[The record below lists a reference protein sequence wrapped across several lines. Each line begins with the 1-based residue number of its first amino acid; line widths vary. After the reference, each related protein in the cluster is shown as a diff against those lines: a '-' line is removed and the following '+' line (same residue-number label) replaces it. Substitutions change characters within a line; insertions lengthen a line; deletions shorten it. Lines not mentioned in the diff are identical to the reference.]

1 MLRPQEYFKLQLF
14 LYFARPVNISH
25 KSNTA
30 PNRVPRQTMSEKY
43 RSPIER
49 QDARPSGIEGFAGGR
64 SFSSLSGVVHASA
77 SVPVSASSSIGVY
90 GSRTGNMSGSSS
102 GYASTFGLTF
112 TKRY

>member
-1 MLRPQEYFKLQLF
+1 
-14 LYFARPVNISH
+14 
-25 KSNTA
+25 
-30 PNRVPRQTMSEKY
+30 MSEKY

-64 SFSSLSGVVHASA
+64 SFGSLSGVVHASA

-90 GSRTGNMSGSSS
+90 GSRTGNMTGSSS